1 MMNLL
6 NFNFWFQMQPPMFVA
21 WVGTTLLVVF
31 MALTLVGLVAKVYGL
46 KANFDKFVR
55 RAVERA
61 GTLLLTMG
69 LVGLLFYLF
78 VFESVPILSMRIW
91 LIVWLLSAAAWAW
104 SILHYVRVEIPR
116 INRLKAEREKLNKWL
131 PKSKK

>member
-1 MMNLL
+1 MNLL
-6 NFNFWFQMQPPMFVA
+6 TFDFWFQMQPSMFLP
-21 WVGTTLLVVF
+21 WVSATLLVVF
-31 MALTLVGLVAKVYGL
+31 IALAIMGLVAKVYGM
-46 KANFDKFVR
+46 KANLDKFVR

-69 LVGLLFYLF
+69 LVGLLYYLF
-78 VFESVPILSMRIW
+78 VFESVPILSMRVW
-91 LIVWLLSAAAWAW
+91 LIVWLLSGLAWAW

-116 INRLKAEREKLNKWL
+116 INQLKSEREKLNKWL

>member
-1 MMNLL
+1 
-6 NFNFWFQMQPPMFVA
+6 MFLP
-21 WVGTTLLVVF
+21 WVSATLLVVF
-31 MALTLVGLVAKVYGL
+31 IALAIMGLVAKVYGM
-46 KANFDKFVR
+46 KANLDKFVR

-69 LVGLLFYLF
+69 LVGLLYYLF
-78 VFESVPILSMRIW
+78 VFESVPILSMRVW
-91 LIVWLLSAAAWAW
+91 LIVWLLSGLAWAW

-116 INRLKAEREKLNKWL
+116 INQLKSEREKLNKWL